1 MKLGADY
8 SIQFGL
14 GARNCIGRHIS
25 MLEMTK
31 LIPRIIRDFDFE
43 LEENRPWATQNL
55 WFVKP
60 VDFRVKIKARQKV

>member
-1 MKLGADY
+1 
-8 SIQFGL
+8 
-14 GARNCIGRHIS
+14 

-43 LEENRPWATQNL
+43 LEDNLPWSTQNL

-60 VDFRVKIKARQKV
+60 VDFRVSITARRAAQIAV